1 MGSDGSGTF
10 FNFNDCHRKR
20 GQTRQTPFLQW
31 QSITTGYYQ
40 PVREHPKSVA
50 TVGEVLWD
58 IFPNSIR
65 LGGAPL
71 NFGVHARR
79 LGHPVYL
86 VSGVGADDRG
96 REATREIAAF
106 DLDTTFL
113 ETSATLP
120 TGTATVELSAES
132 TSFTIHRPAAYDGMQ
147 LAGKTK
153 RLKDKNPDWLY
164 FGTLFASMP
173 GGRTFLDRLLDELDA
188 AIKFYDLNLRSGADS
203 PELVQH
209 LLERADVVKLNEEE
223 LVRVHEFCNLPSSTE
238 GFCRDGSARYGWRAV
253 AVTMG
258 ARGCALLANENYV
271 EDRGRPVEVADT
283 VGAGDAFAAAFMHGL
298 SLNRPLRDVATFAN
312 RVGALV
318 ASRHGAIPDWTL
330 EEAVHF

>member
-1 MGSDGSGTF
+1 VLVE
-10 FNFNDCHRKR
+10 RR
-20 GQTRQTPFLQW
+20 L
-31 QSITTGYYQ
+31 
-40 PVREHPKSVA
+40 ESVA
-50 TVGEVLWD
+50 AVGEVLWD

-86 VSGVGADDRG
+86 VSAVGSDNRG
-96 REATREIAAF
+96 REAAREIEALN
-106 DLDTTFL
+106 LDTTFL

-120 TGTATVELSAES
+120 TGTATVELSAER

-147 LAGKTK
+147 PASKVE
-153 RLKDKNPDWLY
+153 RLKDKKPDWLY

-173 GGRTFLDRLLDELDA
+173 SGRAFLDRLLDELDEA
-188 AIKFYDLNLRSGADS
+188 VKFYDLNLRSGADS
-203 PELVQH
+203 PELVKH
-209 LLERADVVKLNEEE
+209 LLERADVVKLNDEE
-223 LVRVHEFCNLPSSTE
+223 LRRVHEFSNLPSSTE
-238 GFCRDGSARYGWRAV
+238 GFCRDGAARYGWRAI
-253 AVTMG
+253 AVTLG
-258 ARGCALLANENYV
+258 ASGCALLADENYV
-271 EDRGRPVEVADT
+271 EERGRPVEVADT

-298 SLNRPLRDVATFAN
+298 SLNRPLRDVAAFAN

-330 EEAVHF
+330 EEAVYF

>member
-1 MGSDGSGTF
+1 MLNENARAVIDRPYRHSSVRYVIAF
-10 FNFNDCHRKR
+10 R
-20 GQTRQTPFLQW
+20 W
-31 QSITTGYYQ
+31 GYYE
-40 PVREHPKSVA
+40 PVREHMKSVA
-50 TVGEVLWD
+50 AVGEVLWD
-58 IFPNSIR
+58 IFPNSTR

-86 VSGVGADDRG
+86 VSAVGADDRG
-96 REATREIAAF
+96 REATREIASF

-120 TGTATVELSAES
+120 TGTATVELSEES

-147 LAGKTK
+147 VAGKIE
-153 RLKDKNPDWLY
+153 RLKDRNPAWLY
-164 FGTLFASMP
+164 FGTLFASTTE
-173 GGRTFLDRLLDELDA
+173 GRAFLDRLLDELDEA
-188 AIKFYDLNLRSGADS
+188 VKFYDVNLRSGADS

-209 LLERADVVKLNEEE
+209 LMERADVVKLNEEE
-223 LVRVHEFCNLPSSTE
+223 LMRVHEFCNRPSSIE
-238 GFCRDGSARYGWRAV
+238 GFCRDGAARYGWRAV
-253 AVTMG
+253 AVTLG
-258 ARGCALLANENYV
+258 ARGCALLAAENYV
-271 EDRGRPVEVADT
+271 EERGRPTEVADT

-298 SLNRPLRDVATFAN
+298 SLNRPLREVAAFAN

-330 EEAVHF
+330 EEAVYF

>member
-1 MGSDGSGTF
+1 VAVDRP
-10 FNFNDCHRKR
+10 DPLDLYLPLHA
-20 GQTRQTPFLQW
+20 P
-31 QSITTGYYQ
+31 
-40 PVREHPKSVA
+40 ESVA
-50 TVGEVLWD
+50 AVGEVLWD
-58 IFPNSIR
+58 VFPDSIR

-86 VSGVGADDRG
+86 VSAVGADDRG
-96 REATREIAAF
+96 RQATREIAAL

-120 TGTATVELSAES
+120 TGTATVELSAER

-147 LAGKTK
+147 LAGKVEL
-153 RLKDKNPDWLY
+153 LKDKNPDWLY
-164 FGTLFASMP
+164 FGTLFASMFE
-173 GGRTFLDRLLDELDA
+173 GRAFLDRLLDELDGA
-188 AIKFYDLNLRSGADS
+188 VKFYDLNLRPGADS
-203 PELVQH
+203 PALVKH

-223 LVRVHEFCNLPSSTE
+223 LSRVHEFCSLPSSIE
-238 GFCRDGSARYGWRAV
+238 GFCRDGAARYGWQAV
-253 AVTMG
+253 AVTLG
-258 ARGCALLANENYV
+258 ARGCALLAHENYV
-271 EDRGRPVEVADT
+271 EERGCPVEVADT

-298 SLNRPLRDVATFAN
+298 SLNRPLRDVAAFAN

-330 EEAVHF
+330 EEAVYL